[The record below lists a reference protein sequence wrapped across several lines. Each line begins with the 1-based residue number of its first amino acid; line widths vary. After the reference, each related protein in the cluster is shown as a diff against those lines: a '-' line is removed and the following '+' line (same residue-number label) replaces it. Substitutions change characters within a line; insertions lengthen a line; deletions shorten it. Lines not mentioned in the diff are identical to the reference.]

1 MAKGFVC
8 REVRQSWKKSRSQ
21 CCCHSIFLVFLFWVG
36 SMRDGDCRSQLL
48 SATVSFFIRPPGVTK
63 VRYFLLVLVLQ
74 QHSHGRLR
82 FDIGIS
88 GLNFTDELTFY

>member
-1 MAKGFVC
+1 MGIVAASCCLPQCHFLYDHQ
-8 REVRQSWKKSRSQ
+8 ESPKSD
-21 CCCHSIFLVFLFWVG
+21 IFKYKF
-36 SMRDGDCRSQLL
+36 
-48 SATVSFFIRPPGVTK
+48 
-63 VRYFLLVLVLQ
+63 FLLVFVLQ